1 MLLGGRGISA
11 RSDSDSGIEAGD
23 TNSCDGKIKQ
33 VTEMLSQEDHDSD
46 DDIATDGDQGK
57 RYQKLWWQDKESL
70 GHKQLLN
77 LIMMIMTWMI
87 IMMI

>member
-46 DDIATDGDQGK
+46 DDIATDGDQSK
-57 RYQKLWWQDKESL
+57 CYR
-70 GHKQLLN
+70 QL
-77 LIMMIMTWMI
+77 
-87 IMMI
+87 